1 MVLWACCAMKQY
13 YCIGQQNFCNI
24 RFEIIKIYIQ
34 IDDINR
40 NIGIILNENMVVLLI
55 LFHIVQN
62 KLKMIL
68 KRP

>member
-1 MVLWACCAMKQY
+1 MVLWVCCAMKQY
-13 YCIGQQNFCNI
+13 DCIGQQNFCNI

-62 KLKMIL
+62 KFKMIL
-68 KRP
+68 K